1 MSLTSTHNSFFPSI
15 THAHKRSAVLTIIL
29 LFFTIQIGAQEFTS
43 TSVYRAQPIDM
54 SATPAAQVDGYHQ
67 YQSTIYEPFSGLTPS
82 SSNGGNNQPSGISG
96 RRNTTIDPGNG
107 DDWGSNSD
115 GGDQEN
121 SYPIGEPWIMLAF
134 AAAAAGVVY
143 IKRRSATKKSR
154 SC

>member
-1 MSLTSTHNSFFPSI
+1 MNINRQRKFPLQLFVRASI
-15 THAHKRSAVLTIIL
+15 AL
-29 LFFTIQIGAQEFTS
+29 LFFMVITTSAHAQSFQS
-43 TSVYRAQPIDM
+43 TSAYKISSPQLE
-54 SATPAAQVDGYHQ
+54 ATQQHTAPAYQS

-96 RRNTTIDPGNG
+96 RRNATIDPGNG

-134 AAAAAGVVY
+134 AAMAAVV
-143 IKRRSATKKSR
+143 ITLRKKQTA
-154 SC
+154 

>member
-1 MSLTSTHNSFFPSI
+1 MSLTSTHKSFSLSI

-43 TSVYRAQPIDM
+43 TSVYRAQQIDM

-82 SSNGGNNQPSGISG
+82 SSNGGNKQPSGISG

-134 AAAAAGVVY
+134 AAMAAVV
-143 IKRRSATKKSR
+143 ITLRKKQTA
-154 SC
+154 

>member
-1 MSLTSTHNSFFPSI
+1 MSLKFTHNSFSLTI

-29 LFFTIQIGAQEFTS
+29 LFFTIQIGAQEFSS
-43 TSVYRAQPIDM
+43 TSAYRAQQIDM

-67 YQSTIYEPFSGLTPS
+67 YQSTIYEPFSGLTPG

-96 RRNTTIDPGNG
+96 RRNATIDPGNG

-134 AAAAAGVVY
+134 AAMAAVV
-143 IKRRSATKKSR
+143 ITLRKKQTA
-154 SC
+154 

>member
-1 MSLTSTHNSFFPSI
+1 MRKITLNTLLTRSLLVRCAFFIALIVSTNSALAQQFGTTSSYLQTTQI
-15 THAHKRSAVLTIIL
+15 QSAQT
-29 LFFTIQIGAQEFTS
+29 AEAS
-43 TSVYRAQPIDM
+43 YDA
-54 SATPAAQVDGYHQ
+54 

-107 DDWGSNSD
+107 DDWGSNTD

-134 AAAAAGVVY
+134 AAMAAVV
-143 IKRRSATKKSR
+143 ITLRKKQTA
-154 SC
+154 

>member
-1 MSLTSTHNSFFPSI
+1 MSLTSTHNSFPLSI

-43 TSVYRAQPIDM
+43 TSVYRAQQIDM

-121 SYPIGEPWIMLAF
+121 SYPIGEPWIMLF
-134 AAAAAGVVY
+134 LAAAAAGVVY
-143 IKRRSATKKSR
+143 IKRRSATKKSQ

>member
-43 TSVYRAQPIDM
+43 TSVYRAQQIDM
-54 SATPAAQVDGYHQ
+54 SATQSAQVDGHHQ

-82 SSNGGNNQPSGISG
+82 SSNSGNNQPSGISG
-96 RRNTTIDPGNG
+96 RRNAFGQPETENPG
-107 DDWGSNSD
+107 
-115 GGDQEN
+115 QEGTE
-121 SYPIGEPWIMLAF
+121 YPIGEPWIMLAF